1 MNMQNITIYE
11 EGTGVHILIPN
22 TTAKEITNLMAALL
36 VNSIQGTSEPAVE
49 EIPSTVS
56 QMPEDAIPTKQDEL
70 KEKEILADK
79 VAEDE
84 AEKPE
89 FDESELPWNNSEAVI
104 ESAPEYKEPVEDNE
118 DAETVSGTP
127 ESDQAE
133 PETVSS
139 ETENENSEIPAEE
152 ELGTSDAT
160 SEEID
165 SEVPE
170 TNEKTSEVNNAVSES
185 PEENSLEAEIETS
198 ETKTGAPEETEMETS
213 TAEPEPEIDTGIESP
228 EVPEVGSE
236 HTEAQAENNIVV
248 KETSENKI
256 LSFKAPNIDE
266 AKVLIKIS
274 LKSVFDAMGIK
285 LSAEI
290 DGDVIKV
297 DTTDM
302 TENHIAVLQRV
313 MKMKDCNLITEE

>member
-36 VNSIQGTSEPAVE
+36 VNNIQGTSEPAVE

-84 AEKPE
+84 AEKSE

-104 ESAPEYKEPVEDNE
+104 ESAPEYKEPVESDE
-118 DAETVSGTP
+118 DTETVP
-127 ESDQAE
+127 EASENNHAE

-152 ELGTSDAT
+152 ELGTSDEI
-160 SEEID
+160 SEAD
-165 SEVPE
+165 
-170 TNEKTSEVNNAVSES
+170 NAVSES
-185 PEENSLEAEIETS
+185 PDESSSETETS
-198 ETKTGAPEETEMETS
+198 ETDIPEET
-213 TAEPEPEIDTGIESP
+213 DTESGSP
-228 EVPEVGSE
+228 EVPEAESKQ
-236 HTEAQAENNIVV
+236 TEAQKENNAAI
-248 KETSENKI
+248 KETPESKI

-290 DGDVIKV
+290 DGDVINV

>member
-36 VNSIQGTSEPAVE
+36 VNNIQGTSEPTVE

-84 AEKPE
+84 AEKSG

-104 ESAPEYKEPVEDNE
+104 ESAPEYKEPVESDE
-118 DAETVSGTP
+118 DTETVP
-127 ESDQAE
+127 EASENNHAE

-152 ELGTSDAT
+152 ELETSDEI
-160 SEEID
+160 SEAD
-165 SEVPE
+165 
-170 TNEKTSEVNNAVSES
+170 NAVSES
-185 PEENSLEAEIETS
+185 PDESSSETGTS
-198 ETKTGAPEETEMETS
+198 ETDIPEET
-213 TAEPEPEIDTGIESP
+213 DTESGSP
-228 EVPEVGSE
+228 EVPEAESE
-236 HTEAQAENNIVV
+236 QTEAQKENNAAI
-248 KETSENKI
+248 KETPESKI

-290 DGDVIKV
+290 DGDVINV

>member
-36 VNSIQGTSEPAVE
+36 VNNIQGTSEPAVE

-84 AEKPE
+84 AEKSE

-104 ESAPEYKEPVEDNE
+104 ESAPEYKEPVESDE
-118 DAETVSGTP
+118 DTETVP
-127 ESDQAE
+127 EASENNHAE

-152 ELGTSDAT
+152 ELGTSDEI
-160 SEEID
+160 SEAD
-165 SEVPE
+165 
-170 TNEKTSEVNNAVSES
+170 NAVSES
-185 PEENSLEAEIETS
+185 PDESSSETETETS
-198 ETKTGAPEETEMETS
+198 ETDIPEET
-213 TAEPEPEIDTGIESP
+213 DTESGSP
-228 EVPEVGSE
+228 EVPEAESE
-236 HTEAQAENNIVV
+236 QTEAQKENNAAI
-248 KETSENKI
+248 KETPESKI

-290 DGDVIKV
+290 DGDVINV

>member
-36 VNSIQGTSEPAVE
+36 VNNIQGTSEPAVE

-56 QMPEDAIPTKQDEL
+56 QMPEDAIPTKRDEL

-84 AEKPE
+84 AEKSE

-104 ESAPEYKEPVEDNE
+104 ESAPEYKEPVESDE
-118 DAETVSGTP
+118 DTETVP
-127 ESDQAE
+127 EALENDHAE
-133 PETVSS
+133 PETVSL

-152 ELGTSDAT
+152 ELGTSDEI
-160 SEEID
+160 SEETGNE
-165 SEVPE
+165 SPE
-170 TNEKTSEVNNAVSES
+170 TNEEISEADNAVSES
-185 PEENSLEAEIETS
+185 PDESSSETETETS
-198 ETKTGAPEETEMETS
+198 ETDTPEETEMEAPA
-213 TAEPEPEIDTGIESP
+213 AEPETGSP
-228 EVPEVGSE
+228 EFPEAESE
-236 HTEAQAENNIVV
+236 QTEAQTENNAAV
-248 KETSENKI
+248 KETPESKI
-256 LSFKAPNIDE
+256 LSFKAPSIDE

-274 LKSVFDAMGIK
+274 LRSVFDAMGVK

-290 DGDVIKV
+290 DGDVINV

-313 MKMKDCNLITEE
+313 MKMKGCNLITEE